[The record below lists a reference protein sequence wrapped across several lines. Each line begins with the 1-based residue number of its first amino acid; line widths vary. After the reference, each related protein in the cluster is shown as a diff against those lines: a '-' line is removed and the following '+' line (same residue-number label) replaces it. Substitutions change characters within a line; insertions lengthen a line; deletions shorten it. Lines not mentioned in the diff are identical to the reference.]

1 MKKLLL
7 IPLTFVLIAM
17 ILSTCDEE
25 IPQTPPPPPKP
36 KIVVRVTTYTTDP
49 RQTDDTPFITAS
61 GFKLHPYNPRKH
73 KIIAVSRDLKKK
85 FKFGQ
90 YVKLEGAGELDGV
103 YVVQDVMNKRFKNR
117 IDVLLNPN
125 DKPTMYKKAT
135 LTAL

>member
-7 IPLTFVLIAM
+7 IPLVLMLTAM

-25 IPQTPPPPPKP
+25 SKP
-36 KIVVRVTTYTTDP
+36 KKEVKPKLKVTVRVTTYTTDP
-49 RQTDDTPFITAS
+49 KQTDDTPLITAS
-61 GFKLHPYNPRKH
+61 GFKLHPRNPRKH
-73 KIIAVSRDLKKK
+73 RIIAVSRDLKKK
-85 FKFGQ
+85 LKFGQ
-90 YVKLEGAGELDGV
+90 YVRLDGAGKLDGV
-103 YVVQDVMNKRFKNR
+103 YIVQDVMNKRFRKR